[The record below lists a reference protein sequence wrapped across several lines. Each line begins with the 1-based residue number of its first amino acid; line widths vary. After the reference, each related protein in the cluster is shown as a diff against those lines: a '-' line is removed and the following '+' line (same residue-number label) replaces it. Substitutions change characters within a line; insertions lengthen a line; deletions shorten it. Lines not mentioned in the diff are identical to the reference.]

1 MKFLPAVALFAAAAA
16 PALSAAP
23 VSWTIDPNHSAAQ
36 FAVRHLM
43 VSTVRGEFSGV
54 KGTIVLD
61 EQDPSRSSI
70 DATID
75 ATTINTRVVARDND
89 LKGASF
95 FDVAKYPT
103 ITFKSSKIRGTG
115 PSTFVVEGDLTMHG
129 VTRAVTLQV
138 EAAAAVKDPKGN
150 ERRGAE
156 ATTKVSRKDFGVNG
170 TPTMVGD
177 EVQITL
183 DIEAVH
189 RAEAPPPSAT

>member
-1 MKFLPAVALFAAAAA
+1 MKFLPAVALLAAAVA

-23 VSWTIDPNHSAAQ
+23 VSWSIDSNHSAAQ

-54 KGTIVLD
+54 KGTIVID

-70 DATID
+70 EATID
-75 ATTINTRVVARDND
+75 ATTINTRVAARDND

-115 PSTFVVEGDLTMHG
+115 ATTFVVEGDLTMHG
-129 VTRAVTLQV
+129 MTRPVTLQV
-138 EAAAAVKDPKGN
+138 EATAAVKDPKGN

-156 ATTKVSRKDFGVNG
+156 ATTKVSRKDFGVTG
-170 TPTMVGD
+170 SGGIVGD
-177 EVQITL
+177 DVQITL

-189 RAEAPPPSAT
+189 RAEAPPAAGT